1 MVWMGGSQTR
11 SFPRS
16 PDGDNNHAKKTI
28 EYAIVLRVDFIQ
40 IFRVGTENPHVFQN
54 YINII
59 HYTLHYTL
67 QPCEEM
73 FLLMFFLV
81 TKC

>member
-1 MVWMGGSQTR
+1 M
-11 SFPRS
+11 P
-16 PDGDNNHAKKTI
+16 KKTV
-28 EYAIVLRVDFIQ
+28 ECAIALRVEHVQ
-40 IFRVGTENPHVFQN
+40 IHRVGTEKPLVFQN

-59 HYTLHYTL
+59 HYTLHYAL
-67 QPCEEM
+67 QPCDEM

>member
-1 MVWMGGSQTR
+1 M
-11 SFPRS
+11 P
-16 PDGDNNHAKKTI
+16 KKTV
-28 EYAIVLRVDFIQ
+28 ECAIALRVELVQ
-40 IFRVGTENPHVFQN
+40 IYRVGTEKPLVFQN
-54 YINII
+54 HINII

-67 QPCEEM
+67 QPCDEM